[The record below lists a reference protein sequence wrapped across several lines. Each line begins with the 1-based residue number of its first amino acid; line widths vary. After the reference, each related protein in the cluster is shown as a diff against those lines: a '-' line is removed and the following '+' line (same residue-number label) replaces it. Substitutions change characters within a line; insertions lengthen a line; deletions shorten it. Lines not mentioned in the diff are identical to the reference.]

1 MLTHILQISSNLN
14 LPHTADCCCLAYFSA
29 ISVSIYTKLTRS
41 ILMRERNIVT
51 VPNVRKSLSKCRIL
65 SPKKPVICR
74 FRPCK
79 QQQFAAI
86 ADWSIAT
93 SGRRVQRPIAH
104 KRIVIV
110 SPKLAEGYSTTHAT
124 LRTSFKVRGQG
135 HKLTSSV
142 RLTCAS
148 YSFGKQNACT
158 CVIRCGRGIPCWP
171 NPAALPHCLLI
182 LLLSFIVRD
191 ILTFVRGVHLKL

>member
-14 LPHTADCCCLAYFSA
+14 LPHTAGCCCLAYFSA

-51 VPNVRKSLSKCRIL
+51 EPNVRKSLSKCRIL

-86 ADWSIAT
+86 SDRLIAT
-93 SGRRVQRPIAH
+93 SGRREQRPIAH
-104 KRIVIV
+104 KSETNSHSITKIGRRVLHDTCYIAHQLQGQRSRSQAHIVC
-110 SPKLAEGYSTTHAT
+110 
-124 LRTSFKVRGQG
+124 TS
-135 HKLTSSV
+135 HL
-142 RLTCAS
+142 
-148 YSFGKQNACT
+148 
-158 CVIRCGRGIPCWP
+158 
-171 NPAALPHCLLI
+171 CLL
-182 LLLSFIVRD
+182 
-191 ILTFVRGVHLKL
+191 FVRETKCLYLCY